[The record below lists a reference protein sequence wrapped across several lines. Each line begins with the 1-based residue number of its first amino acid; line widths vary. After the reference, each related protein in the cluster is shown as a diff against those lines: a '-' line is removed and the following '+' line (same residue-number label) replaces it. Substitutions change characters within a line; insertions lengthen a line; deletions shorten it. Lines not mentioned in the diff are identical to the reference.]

1 MNFLLTVSNSISS
14 TNAGFATNEVIIYSI
29 VIVLLLICSALISSS
44 EVAYFSMGPAEKE
57 ELRNDESK
65 NASLAMKLLEKPQEL
80 LATILISNN
89 FVNVGI
95 VILSSA
101 LLSIVYPSTAD
112 NGTIRFILEVF
123 LITFIVLLIGEVIP
137 KVYAT
142 KNGMTIALFMARP
155 LNLILNLPPL
165 SWLKN
170 FLVSGTNLINKYAK
184 KRGVN
189 ISTDELEQ
197 AIILTRETNSSEEEQ
212 KILEGII
219 RFGNTDVKQ
228 IMRSR
233 MEVVAL
239 EKETGFHEVL
249 ERIIDAGYSRIPVYD
264 NLFDDVIG
272 ILYIKDLLEHL
283 NEADDFN
290 WLSLIRKPFFVPE
303 NKKIDDLLKEFQGK
317 KMHMAV
323 VVDEYGG
330 ASGIIT
336 LEDVLEE
343 IVGDIT
349 DEFDEDE
356 IIYKR
361 IDDNTFVFEGRTAL
375 VDVYKVLD
383 IDGKEFEQSKGES
396 DSIGGFIVEQ
406 AGRILKNKEFIRF
419 ENYKLI
425 VETSDKRR
433 IKTVKII
440 IENHEA

>member
-1 MNFLLTVSNSISS
+1 MNFLLTVSNSTANS
-14 TNAGFATNEVIIYSI
+14 GFPVNEVIIYSI
-29 VIVLLLICSALISSS
+29 VIGLLLICSALISSS

-80 LATILISNN
+80 LATILIYNN
-89 FVNVGI
+89 FVNVGV

-112 NGTIRFILEVF
+112 NDTIRFILEVF

-142 KNGMTIALFMARP
+142 KNGMTIVLFMARP
-155 LNLILNLPPL
+155 LNLILNLPPF

-239 EKETGFHEVL
+239 EKETGFYEVL

-272 ILYIKDLLEHL
+272 ILYIKDLLEHI

-290 WLSLIRKPFFVPE
+290 WTSLIRKPFFVPE

-356 IIYKR
+356 IVYKR
-361 IDDNTFVFEGRTAL
+361 IDDKTFVFEGRTAL

-396 DSIGGFIVEQ
+396 DSIGGFIIEQ

-440 IENHEA
+440 IEQHEEA

>member
-14 TNAGFATNEVIIYSI
+14 TNAGFSTNEVIIYSI
-29 VIVLLLICSALISSS
+29 VIGLLLVCSALISSS

-112 NGTIRFILEVF
+112 NDTIRFILEVF

-155 LNLILNLPPL
+155 LNLILNLPPF
-165 SWLKN
+165 SRLKN

-228 IMRSR
+228 IMHSL

-239 EKETGFHEVL
+239 EKETGFYEVL
-249 ERIIDAGYSRIPVYD
+249 ERNIDAG
-264 NLFDDVIG
+264 
-272 ILYIKDLLEHL
+272 
-283 NEADDFN
+283 
-290 WLSLIRKPFFVPE
+290 
-303 NKKIDDLLKEFQGK
+303 
-317 KMHMAV
+317 
-323 VVDEYGG
+323 
-330 ASGIIT
+330 
-336 LEDVLEE
+336 
-343 IVGDIT
+343 
-349 DEFDEDE
+349 
-356 IIYKR
+356 
-361 IDDNTFVFEGRTAL
+361 
-375 VDVYKVLD
+375 
-383 IDGKEFEQSKGES
+383 
-396 DSIGGFIVEQ
+396 
-406 AGRILKNKEFIRF
+406 
-419 ENYKLI
+419 
-425 VETSDKRR
+425 
-433 IKTVKII
+433 
-440 IENHEA
+440 